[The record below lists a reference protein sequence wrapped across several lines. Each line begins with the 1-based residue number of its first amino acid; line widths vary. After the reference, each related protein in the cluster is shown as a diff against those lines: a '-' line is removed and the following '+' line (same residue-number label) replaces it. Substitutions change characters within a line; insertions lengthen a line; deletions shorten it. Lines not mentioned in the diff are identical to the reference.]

1 LEVNKTTYRYIGRN
15 IGQRSKCEG
24 EKMFATEHNICVDYK
39 FEDLPLDV
47 FGVELIYISLIDG
60 CK

>member
-1 LEVNKTTYRYIGRN
+1 
-15 IGQRSKCEG
+15 
-24 EKMFATEHNICVDYK
+24 MFATEHNICVDYK